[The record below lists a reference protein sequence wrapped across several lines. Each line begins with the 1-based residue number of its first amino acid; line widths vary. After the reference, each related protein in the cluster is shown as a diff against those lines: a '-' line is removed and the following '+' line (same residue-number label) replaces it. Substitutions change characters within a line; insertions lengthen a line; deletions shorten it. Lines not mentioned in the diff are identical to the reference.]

1 MRRRRQT
8 GGLVPRRVTFRLTM
22 LLPALLLGSTVL
34 AMIAHHVAWMLRHHG
49 FCAAVRPTASG
60 LYSDRQ
66 RLLVEGQADGLQDR
80 DAASSGSL
88 EDGPDVGV
96 EPGTP
101 MRAEAVGDLAEDDA
115 GAQRLFRPVVGR
127 RHRPVG
133 EEDEQVL
140 PVLLDDSEQFL
151 ALPVGRLDLEQPVE
165 LGFQLRGINGESGR
179 GEAVT
184 PVADGYGLLQQ
195 VLDAGRKADV
205 ASVDG
210 VLDIAQQMSKA
221 GLVPGPCPTHLRAEP
236 VRHPEIRAHRA
247 EELADHRL
255 ATARPDQEASAVA
268 IVKDPGPPRLLAE
281 PRAGLV
287 RLQDGAGQ
295 QPLADQ
301 AGLAREDAAA

>member
-60 LYSDRQ
+60 LYSDR
-66 RLLVEGQADGLQDR
+66 
-80 DAASSGSL
+80 
-88 EDGPDVGV
+88 
-96 EPGTP
+96 
-101 MRAEAVGDLAEDDA
+101 
-115 GAQRLFRPVVGR
+115 QRLFRPVVGR

-210 VLDIAQQMSKA
+210 VLDIA
-221 GLVPGPCPTHLRAEP
+221 
-236 VRHPEIRAHRA
+236 
-247 EELADHRL
+247 
-255 ATARPDQEASAVA
+255 
-268 IVKDPGPPRLLAE
+268 
-281 PRAGLV
+281 
-287 RLQDGAGQ
+287 
-295 QPLADQ
+295 
-301 AGLAREDAAA
+301 